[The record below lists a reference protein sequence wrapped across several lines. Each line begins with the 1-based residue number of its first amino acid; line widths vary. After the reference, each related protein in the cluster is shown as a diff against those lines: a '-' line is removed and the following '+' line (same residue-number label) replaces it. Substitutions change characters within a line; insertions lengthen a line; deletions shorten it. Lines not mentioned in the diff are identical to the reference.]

1 MTLIS
6 HKKISQDVKILVY
19 QYPFAS
25 KVNKDLHKLILEKAT
40 PGDRNPNTGRV
51 HMTSWRSFDEFKIIS
66 QWAKQIVDGFGG
78 KLNPLDVD
86 TYLPPTNVKVTD
98 LWAQWYD
105 IGDYQSSHSHWPN
118 HWSFCYYVNIP
129 PRSSPMIFDH
139 SRVKIKAQKG
149 QLVLF
154 PGWVKHS
161 VPPNKGYGRSVISGN
176 LFYES

>member
-6 HKKISQDVKILVY
+6 HKKISQDVKVLVY

-51 HMTSWRSFDEFKIIS
+51 HMTSWSSFDEFKIIS

-86 TYLPPTNVKVTD
+86 TNLPPTNIKVSN

-105 IGDYQSSHSHWPN
+105 IER
-118 HWSFCYYVNIP
+118 YVPSYIIKKINDLDIP
-129 PRSSPMIFDH
+129 
-139 SRVKIKAQKG
+139 
-149 QLVLF
+149 
-154 PGWVKHS
+154 
-161 VPPNKGYGRSVISGN
+161 
-176 LFYES
+176 